1 MLVLQWHNTKF
12 LRVSNIQLYKSFHL
26 KTYFYRDLISFLWIF
41 CLCRNGYRDKSW
53 CCSFFSSTSPWLLC
67 FLNFWHEKW
76 KKKIWKK
83 SDDKKKVTDDG
94 TKKKPMTKKQ
104 NHRMNGFIF
113 HYIKNSNKRGTNGLQ
128 KNCVVNYFLFLS
140 LSQGNIV

>member
-1 MLVLQWHNTKF
+1 MLVLQWQNTKF

-26 KTYFYRDLISFLWIF
+26 KTYYNRDLISFLWIF
-41 CLCRNGYRDKSW
+41 CHCRNGYRDKSW

-76 KKKIWKK
+76 KKKSEKNLTRKK
-83 SDDKKKVTDDG
+83 SDRWWNEKKTYDKKT
-94 TKKKPMTKKQ
+94 Q

-128 KNCVVNYFLFLS
+128 KKKLCCESFFYLLAKV
-140 LSQGNIV
+140 I